1 MVDIAGPLGNT
12 SNFPTGITVGSGSV
26 TFFGSSNPSAVPFA
40 SVNLGTVDDIA
51 FSLTNAGA
59 LFTSGDGTPPAT
71 NTSTSFSRFAGG
83 VAPSSIQSLA
93 SPLVSGATLT
103 DATVFTFEF
112 TANANVAAVVFE
124 WMFGTDEFNEQS
136 VTDIAAVFVDGTNY
150 LTLQDG
156 TSVKFD
162 NEGNT
167 ELFTDNTSGSPLS
180 IEYDGVTAPDVLV
193 GLLNTGLSTHT
204 LQIVVSDTTDSAFD
218 SGLFLAPLTA
228 PLASTVGSTGGA
240 DSLVG
245 TAGADTFSGGS
256 GNDLLFGGD
265 GNDDLDGGSD
275 SDRLYG
281 GLGDDTLTDP
291 SSGGGGDNDTLSGGG
306 GNDTL
311 SNPGAGSDLLLGG
324 FGNDT
329 ITSSGNDTIAGGPG
343 TDTITVNGSTASVD
357 GGTGTDS
364 LTLSGGGAHTVD
376 VRNVESFTGDTGN
389 DTVNLSSILS
399 GTTIDLG
406 TGTDSISAGGGNDV
420 LIGGTGVDSLTGG
433 AGSDTYSYSSAS
445 QSAPGAGD
453 TITDF
458 DATDDSE
465 DINLNGFA
473 AGGFV
478 FLGSEALGFTGGSN
492 NSEAR
497 FNDTTKLLEID
508 SDGNG
513 TADMEITLTGVAL
526 SDLDANDFTDD
537 GGT

>member
-1 MVDIAGPLGNT
+1 M
-12 SNFPTGITVGSGSV
+12 
-26 TFFGSSNPSAVPFA
+26 
-40 SVNLGTVDDIA
+40 
-51 FSLTNAGA
+51 
-59 LFTSGDGTPPAT
+59 
-71 NTSTSFSRFAGG
+71 
-83 VAPSSIQSLA
+83 APSSIQSLA

-204 LQIVVSDTTDSAFD
+204 LQIVVSDTTDSTFD
-218 SGLFLAPLTA
+218 SGLFLAPL
-228 PLASTVGSTGGA
+228 ASAVGSTGGV

-265 GNDDLDGGSD
+265 DNDDLDGGSD

-357 GGTGTDS
+357 GGTGTDW

-376 VRNVESFTGDTGN
+376 VRNVASFTCDTGN

-399 GTTIDLG
+399 GTSIDLG
-406 TGTDSISAGGGNDV
+406 TGTDSLSLADGGNSVGVDNIESVGGGSGVDNITDTGSTATTFDGGAGNDSISAGGGNDV
-420 LIGGTGVDSLTGG
+420 LIGGTGVGSLTGG

-458 DATDDSE
+458 D
-465 DINLNGFA
+465 GRV
-473 AGGFV
+473 GG
-478 FLGSEALGFTGGSN
+478 
-492 NSEAR
+492 
-497 FNDTTKLLEID
+497 
-508 SDGNG
+508 
-513 TADMEITLTGVAL
+513 
-526 SDLDANDFTDD
+526 
-537 GGT
+537 